1 MKWLLTAWVIAVII
15 LHQDNW
21 NWNNSEL
28 VFGVLPMGLA
38 YHAMYAVL
46 ASITLA
52 LLVKFAWPK
61 HLEEEIEAL
70 GDKAHQVGGH

>member
-1 MKWLLTAWVIAVII
+1 
-15 LHQDNW
+15 
-21 NWNNSEL
+21 
-28 VFGVLPMGLA
+28 
-38 YHAMYAVL
+38 MYAVL
-46 ASITLA
+46 ASVTLA